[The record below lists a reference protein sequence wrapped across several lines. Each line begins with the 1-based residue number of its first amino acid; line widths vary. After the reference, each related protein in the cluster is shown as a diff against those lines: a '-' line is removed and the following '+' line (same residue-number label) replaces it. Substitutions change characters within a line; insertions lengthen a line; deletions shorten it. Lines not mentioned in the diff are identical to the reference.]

1 MGKNVKPPK
10 IEFSKLI
17 FWLVFAMTASVT
29 VYAGALMWRTGD
41 TTGLAYLIPAC
52 FGEFATAT
60 GFYYGKARKENEIKL
75 MKAEGLKVGKEDILE
90 DAPDETIE
98 PPDNDITE
106 G

>member
-1 MGKNVKPPK
+1 MGKNIKPPK

-17 FWLVFAMTASVT
+17 FWLVFGMTAAVA
-29 VYAGALMWRTGD
+29 VYSCVLMWRTGD

-60 GFYYGKARKENEIKL
+60 GFYYWKARKENEIKL

-90 DAPDETIE
+90 DAPDETI
-98 PPDNDITE
+98 DNDINDITE

>member
-1 MGKNVKPPK
+1 MGKNIKPPK

-17 FWLVFAMTASVT
+17 FWLVFGMTAAVA
-29 VYAGALMWRTGD
+29 VYSRVPTWRTGD

-60 GFYYGKARKENEIKL
+60 GFYYWKARKENEIKL
-75 MKAEGLKVGKEDILE
+75 MKAEGLKISKEDIMN
-90 DAPDETIE
+90 DNPDETI
-98 PPDNDITE
+98 DNDINDITE

>member
-1 MGKNVKPPK
+1 MGKNIKPPK

-17 FWLVFAMTASVT
+17 FWLVFGMTAAVA
-29 VYAGALMWRTGD
+29 VYSCVLMWRTGD

-60 GFYYGKARKENEIKL
+60 GFYYWKARKENEIKL

>member
-1 MGKNVKPPK
+1 MGKNIKPPK

-60 GFYYGKARKENEIKL
+60 GFYYWKARKENEIKL
-75 MKAEGLKVGKEDILE
+75 MKAEGLKISKEDIMN
-90 DAPDETIE
+90 DNPDETI
-98 PPDNDITE
+98 DNDINDITE

>member
-1 MGKNVKPPK
+1 MGKTIKPPK

-17 FWLVFAMTASVT
+17 FWLVFGMTAAVA
-29 VYAGALMWRTGD
+29 VYSCVLMWRTGD

-60 GFYYGKARKENEIKL
+60 GFYYWKARKENEIKL
-75 MKAEGLKVGKEDILE
+75 MKAEGLKISKEDIMN
-90 DAPDETIE
+90 DNPDETIGN
-98 PPDNDITE
+98 DINDITE

>member
-1 MGKNVKPPK
+1 MGKNIKPPK

-17 FWLVFAMTASVT
+17 FWLVFGMTAAVA
-29 VYAGALMWRTGD
+29 VYSCVLMWRTGD

-60 GFYYGKARKENEIKL
+60 GFYYWKARKENEIKL
-75 MKAEGLKVGKEDILE
+75 MKAEGLKISKEDIMN
-90 DAPDETIE
+90 DNPDETIGN
-98 PPDNDITE
+98 DINDITE

>member
-1 MGKNVKPPK
+1 MGKNIKPPK

-17 FWLVFAMTASVT
+17 FWLVFGMTAAVA
-29 VYAGALMWRTGD
+29 VYSCVLMWRTGD

-60 GFYYGKARKENEIKL
+60 GFYYWKARKENEIKL
-75 MKAEGLKVGKEDILE
+75 MKAEGLKISKEDIMN
-90 DAPDETIE
+90 DNPDETI
-98 PPDNDITE
+98 DNDINDITE